1 MRSRAV
7 CIGVQKVGAQRAIC
21 AGQSC
26 PTIKSAQSPAHTVTA
41 VTPRLYSAPP
51 RSCSARTTL
60 TARRKNLY
68 LPVALPVD
76 NASSETWPQSK
87 TALYGL
93 ILPILP
99 TLYSVNQRLPSGPV
113 VMYSGPL
120 PLVGVTNSVIVPEG
134 VTLPILPALCSA
146 NQRLPSGPVVMK
158 YGWLLLEEVANSVMV
173 PEGVTLP
180 IFPML
185 SFAPHRVSVGAG
197 GGYRGA

>member
-1 MRSRAV
+1 MHPDAGIPSRRGSSVDPLSLDSDHGPIDLHAVRSERPILDA
-7 CIGVQKVGAQRAIC
+7 
-21 AGQSC
+21 
-26 PTIKSAQSPAHTVTA
+26 KSAQSPAHMVTA

-76 NASSETWPQSK
+76 SASPETWPQSK

-93 ILPILP
+93 IF
-99 TLYSVNQRLPSGPV
+99 
-113 VMYSGPL
+113 
-120 PLVGVTNSVIVPEG
+120 
-134 VTLPILPALCSA
+134 PILPALTSV

-158 YGWLLLEEVANSVMV
+158 YGLLLLEGVANSVMV

-180 IFPML
+180 TLPAL
-185 SFAPHRVSVGAG
+185 SSVNQRLPSGPVVM
-197 GGYRGA
+197 